1 MKVISKQP
9 LCCSIIPKTAAHIHT
24 AHIHTYRHTYVVF
37 FKHILTD
44 TVEEA
49 TGSQAI
55 QKCVTKTKQTTNQYL
70 STTVFL
76 SSALVLLCR
85 LSLPLF
91 LSPSIPSCFFFFLSL
106 RRLTGVL
113 LMAVVINSYLLSV
126 HISPSLPL
134 STLLS
139 ICLSPYHFL
148 FTAISL
154 SLSLTLSLSTL
165 FLFLFALPLSI
176 PLTLPPSLPSRFIVK
191 GRKHKR
197 GF

>member
-1 MKVISKQP
+1 M
-9 LCCSIIPKTAAHIHT
+9 
-24 AHIHTYRHTYVVF
+24 VF

-49 TGSQAI
+49 SGCQAT
-55 QKCVTKTKQTTNQYL
+55 QKCFTKTKQTTNQCL
-70 STTVFL
+70 FTTVFL
-76 SSALVLLCR
+76 SSALVPFCH
-85 LSLPLF
+85 LSLALF
-91 LSPSIPSCFFFFLSL
+91 LSPSILSCFFFFLSL

-176 PLTLPPSLPSRFIVK
+176 PLTLPSPPFPLVSLLKAESTK
-191 GRKHKR
+191 GV
-197 GF
+197 FN